1 MAHDELN
8 IFLSVDNPFHDGF
21 DLDLFSVGELP
32 PGEERYKILRYLSG
46 AIARKFK
53 LPHATWYTPN
63 LKESYL
69 VVLPQSI
76 KETEFTIDNFTVK
89 KTGLRRL
96 YPTSFSDEETLS
108 HLLYQSARS
117 MLTKSGFW
125 KKYYNVFM
133 KNQPSFT
140 SERCEIYKGFTF
152 RLDIFSNGRVGLSID
167 YTTTLVDSLDLLEQI
182 RKSGIQTVQKWLV
195 ARPKGR
201 KRGKTGRNV
210 FEHKLKRISRIVG
223 LDPKK
228 TVDTPSFIDP
238 NTKRL
243 TSVIEYQK
251 NRYGITSIQPSE
263 PIAFLRYGESLEP
276 AHHAPSLL
284 KPILTT
290 DEISPEIQ
298 KEHIFLPPHKR
309 WRAILDYR
317 TALSSLRLAN
327 IKVEFNPCMATEK
340 DFPFGLI
347 PFPSLVFGD
356 GCVVKPRDYKEVKN
370 FKTDCLVR
378 HGPFEKPTIME
389 MCLIYRAD
397 FNRDIVLEFY
407 NDLKDSMQKYY
418 RIALSPRPREIL
430 TKNYYDLAEKISE
443 YRDRMKTSFFIV
455 FLPSKEALEYDFVK
469 AELPAPSQGIS
480 MANVNLKDSIKKMT
494 DEDRKSRSL
503 ARYYGVVFTTAMGVF
518 IQAGGLPWILGD
530 RLHGDCHIG
539 IDVGGKEA
547 KVACYG
553 YLFDNQGRIV
563 GTDIGTTQTGEIVET
578 SRIKMAIKKLLSK
591 AKVQQNMKIVIYR
604 DGRLLQ
610 EERQGIIEAVQEA
623 INPDAFQTLSLSI
636 AEIHK
641 DVPYRVF
648 ERENKFVQN
657 PVIGRFALI
666 DGNSGVLCTT
676 GYPLIHKRV
685 AQPLLIE
692 LFNLYGQMDIRDVL
706 RDIFYLSELNWIA
719 GDKPTKLPIVINL
732 AEKRALFEEKGV
744 SPASKLPV

>member
-46 AIARKFK
+46 HIARKFK

-108 HLLYQSARS
+108 RLLYQSARS

-133 KNQPSFT
+133 ENQPSFT

-167 YTTTLVDSLDLLEQI
+167 YTTTLVGSLDLWEQI
-182 RKSGIQTVQKWLV
+182 RKSGVQTVQKWIA

-210 FEHKLKRISRIVG
+210 FEHKLKRISRIVS

-228 TVDTPSFIDP
+228 TVDTPSFTDP

-243 TSVIEYQK
+243 TSVIEYQR
-251 NRYGITSIQPSE
+251 NRYGITSIQRSE

-290 DEISPEIQ
+290 DEVSPEIQ

-317 TALSSLRLAN
+317 NALSSLRLAN
-327 IKVEFNPCMATEK
+327 IKVEFSTHMAIDQ

-356 GCVVKPRDYKEVKN
+356 GRAVKPKNYEEVKN
-370 FKTDCLVR
+370 FKTECLMR

-389 MCLIYRAD
+389 TCLIYRAD
-397 FNRDIVLEFY
+397 FNRDTVLEFY
-407 NDLKDSMQKYY
+407 KDLKDCMQKYY
-418 RIALSPRPREIL
+418 RTALSQKPREIS
-430 TKNYYDLAEKISE
+430 TKNYYDLTEKISE
-443 YRDRMKTSFFIV
+443 YRDRMKASFFIV
-455 FLPSKEALEYDFVK
+455 FLPSKEAPEYDFVK

-480 MANVNLKDSIKKMT
+480 IANVNLKDSIKKMAY
-494 DEDRKSRSL
+494 EERRNRSL
-503 ARYYGVVFTTAMGVF
+503 ARYYGIVFTTAMGVF

-530 RLHGDCHIG
+530 RLHADCHIG

-591 AKVQQNMKIVIYR
+591 AKFQQNMKIVIYR

-623 INPDAFQTLSLSI
+623 INPDALQTLSLSI

-641 DVPYRVF
+641 DVPYRMF

-657 PVIGRFALI
+657 PVIGRFALV
-666 DGNSGVLCTT
+666 DGNTGVLCTT

-732 AEKRALFEEKGV
+732 AENRALFAEKGV